1 MTYPDEPINLENNL
15 DVTWGTTIGLKW
27 AEGLHNGG
35 TPVIDYTV
43 FSKDSVVLEWIERQ
57 IGVVGTAV
65 TLSSFNPGVT
75 YTFRV
80 KSRSAFDFSVAYSN
94 EVSILAASNPAQ
106 PAAPTTQV
114 SGLNVII
121 DWTPAPDDNGSPITS
136 YKVFIR
142 QNNLIY
148 SEELVNCNGS
158 LADVMVPTQCSVPIS
173 VLTASP
179 FSLPYGSNIYA

>member
-1 MTYPDEPINLENNL
+1 M
-15 DVTWGTTIGLKW
+15 
-27 AEGLHNGG
+27 
-35 TPVIDYTV
+35 
-43 FSKDSVVLEWIERQ
+43 
-57 IGVVGTAV
+57 
-65 TLSSFNPGVT
+65 T

-80 KSRSAFDFSVAYSN
+80 KSRSAFDFSYSYSN
-94 EVSILAASNPAQ
+94 QVSILAASNPAQ

-142 QNNLIY
+142 QSNLIY
-148 SEELVNCNGS
+148 MEELANCNGS
-158 LADVMVPTQCSVPIS
+158 LADVMTATQCSVPIS

-179 FSLPYGSNIYA
+179 YSILYGSNIFAQIVAVNFYGSSLSSESGS